1 MEFFL
6 ITCVVMAVFIL
17 VVYRVTE
24 YLGFGLKWR
33 PLALCAV
40 MAVIANLIALL
51 VSSYIT
57 FDYVALIFILIIAS
71 AALMTYYN
79 EYLLKHD
86 SVWEP
91 VESPLETVE
100 AKLRSA
106 AVGCE
111 PVAASAAK
119 KSELSEISE
128 EPETEVVVPEPLPT
142 ELELP
147 DLTPVAAPLPEPVIQ
162 VPPVPEPILILKPEP
177 EPEIIPEPEPEL
189 IPEPEPEVIP
199 ETEPELIPEP
209 ESEIILEPEPEVIPE
224 TEPEV
229 IPEPEPEVIPEPEP
243 EIISEPEPEVIPN
256 PEPEV
261 IPEPEPEFVPETEP
275 ELIPEPEPEI
285 ISEPEPEVI
294 PEPEP
299 EVIPEPEPEVIP
311 EPEPEVIPE
320 PEPDAVPE
328 PEPEAVPES
337 KPATGTFIIGPGGFS
352 FVMPD
357 TQSTSTEPAPAE
369 EPKAVPEP
377 EPVKT
382 PEPEII
388 PEPVA
393 EQGPGIPTEK
403 LEALSTL
410 DDFLDYAYS
419 EKDAGNLSLAAA
431 ALEMAVER
439 FGDNSYAPFVV
450 IELANICKAQG
461 DYDAAIKVYRDAC
474 SLPTVASD
482 EMMTQQFKGSED
494 YLIKLMAVLEKHGT
508 PGLSFT
514 EIPEEYFREIL

>member
-57 FDYVALIFILIIAS
+57 FDYVALIFILIIVS

-100 AKLRSA
+100 AKLQSA
-106 AVGCE
+106 AVGFE
-111 PVAASAAK
+111 PVAASAAN

-128 EPETEVVVPEPLPT
+128 ESETEVVVPEPLPT
-142 ELELP
+142 EIELP

-162 VPPVPEPILILKPEP
+162 VPPVPEPILILKPELEVIPEP
-177 EPEIIPEPEPEL
+177 EPEIIPEPEPEIIPEPEPEVIPEPEPEIIPEPEPELISEPEPEL

-199 ETEPELIPEP
+199 EPEPEIIPEP
-209 ESEIILEPEPEVIPE
+209 EPEIVPEPEPEIIPEPEPEIIPEAEPEVIPE
-224 TEPEV
+224 L
-229 IPEPEPEVIPEPEP
+229 EPEVIPEPEP
-243 EIISEPEPEVIPN
+243 EIISEPEPE
-256 PEPEV
+256 
-261 IPEPEPEFVPETEP
+261 
-275 ELIPEPEPEI
+275 I
-285 ISEPEPEVI
+285 I
-294 PEPEP
+294 
-299 EVIPEPEPEVIP
+299 
-311 EPEPEVIPE
+311 
-320 PEPDAVPE
+320 PE
-328 PEPEAVPES
+328 PEPEAVPEP

-369 EPKAVPEP
+369 EPKVDPEP

-388 PEPVA
+388 PQPVA
-393 EQGPGIPTEK
+393 EQEPGIPTEK

-419 EKDAGNLSLAAA
+419 ETDAGNLSLAAA

-461 DYDAAIKVYRDAC
+461 DYDAAIKAYRDAC
-474 SLPTVASD
+474 SLPAVASD

>member
-57 FDYVALIFILIIAS
+57 FDYVALIFILIIVS

-100 AKLRSA
+100 AKLQSA
-106 AVGCE
+106 AVGFE
-111 PVAASAAK
+111 PVAASTAN

-128 EPETEVVVPEPLPT
+128 ESETEVVVPEPLPT
-142 ELELP
+142 EIELP
-147 DLTPVAAPLPEPVIQ
+147 DLTPVAAPFLEPVIQ

-177 EPEIIPEPEPEL
+177 EVIPEPE
-189 IPEPEPEVIP
+189 
-199 ETEPELIPEP
+199 TEI
-209 ESEIILEPEPEVIPE
+209 
-224 TEPEV
+224 

-243 EIISEPEPEVIPN
+243 EIIPE

-261 IPEPEPEFVPETEP
+261 IPEPEPEVV
-275 ELIPEPEPEI
+275 PEPEPEVI
-285 ISEPEPEVI
+285 PEPELEII

-311 EPEPEVIPE
+311 EPEPEVIPVPEPDIISE
-320 PEPDAVPE
+320 PEPEVIPEPEPEVIPEPEPEIIPEPKPEIIPEPEPEIIPEPEPEIIPE
-328 PEPEAVPES
+328 PEPEAVPEP

-357 TQSTSTEPAPAE
+357 TQRTLTEPAPSE
-369 EPKAVPEP
+369 EPKVIPEP
-377 EPVKT
+377 EPVKI

-388 PEPVA
+388 PQPVA
-393 EQGPGIPTEK
+393 EQEPGIPTEK

-419 EKDAGNLSLAAA
+419 ETDAGNLSLAAA

-461 DYDAAIKVYRDAC
+461 DYDAAIKAYRDAC
-474 SLPTVASD
+474 SLPAVASD

>member
-17 VVYRVTE
+17 VVHRVTE

-57 FDYVALIFILIIAS
+57 FDYVALIFILIIVS

-100 AKLRSA
+100 AKLQSA
-106 AVGCE
+106 AVGFE
-111 PVAASAAK
+111 PVAASAAN

-128 EPETEVVVPEPLPT
+128 ESETEVVVPEPLPT
-142 ELELP
+142 EIELP

-177 EPEIIPEPEPEL
+177 EIIPEPEPEVIPVPEPEIIPEPEPE
-189 IPEPEPEVIP
+189 I
-199 ETEPELIPEP
+199 
-209 ESEIILEPEPEVIPE
+209 
-224 TEPEV
+224 

-243 EIISEPEPEVIPN
+243 EII
-256 PEPEV
+256 
-261 IPEPEPEFVPETEP
+261 PEPEPEI
-275 ELIPEPEPEI
+275 IPEPEPEI
-285 ISEPEPEVI
+285 I

-299 EVIPEPEPEVIP
+299 EVIPEPEPEI
-311 EPEPEVIPE
+311 I
-320 PEPDAVPE
+320 PE
-328 PEPEAVPES
+328 PEPEAVPEPE
-337 KPATGTFIIGPGGFS
+337 PATGTFIIGPGGFS

-357 TQSTSTEPAPAE
+357 TQSTLTEPAPSE
-369 EPKAVPEP
+369 EPKVIPEP

-388 PEPVA
+388 PQPVA
-393 EQGPGIPTEK
+393 EQEPGIPTEK

-419 EKDAGNLSLAAA
+419 ETDAGNLSLAAA
-431 ALEMAVER
+431 ALEIAVER

-474 SLPTVASD
+474 SLPAVASD
-482 EMMTQQFKGSED
+482 EMITQQFKGSED

>member
-57 FDYVALIFILIIAS
+57 FDYVALIFILIIVS

-100 AKLRSA
+100 AKLQSA
-106 AVGCE
+106 AVGFE
-111 PVAASAAK
+111 PVAASAAN

-142 ELELP
+142 EIELP

-177 EPEIIPEPEPEL
+177 EI
-189 IPEPEPEVIP
+189 IPEPEPEVI
-199 ETEPELIPEP
+199 
-209 ESEIILEPEPEVIPE
+209 LEPEPEI
-224 TEPEV
+224 

-243 EIISEPEPEVIPN
+243 EIIPEPEPEVIPES
-256 PEPEV
+256 EPEV
-261 IPEPEPEFVPETEP
+261 V
-275 ELIPEPEPEI
+275 PEPEPEI
-285 ISEPEPEVI
+285 IPKSEPEIIPEPEPEVI

-311 EPEPEVIPE
+311 EPEPEVVPEPEPEIIPE
-320 PEPDAVPE
+320 PEPEVVTEPEPEVVPEPEPEIIPEPEPENIPE
-328 PEPEAVPES
+328 PEPEAVPEP

-369 EPKAVPEP
+369 EPKVVPEP

-393 EQGPGIPTEK
+393 EQEPGIPTEK

-419 EKDAGNLSLAAA
+419 ETDAGNLSLAAA
-431 ALEMAVER
+431 ALEIAVER

-474 SLPTVASD
+474 SLPAVASD
-482 EMMTQQFKGSED
+482 EMITQQFKGSED

>member
-17 VVYRVTE
+17 VVHRVTE

-57 FDYVALIFILIIAS
+57 FDYVALIFILIIVS

-100 AKLRSA
+100 AKLQSA
-106 AVGCE
+106 AVGFE
-111 PVAASAAK
+111 PVAASAAN
-119 KSELSEISE
+119 KSELSESSE
-128 EPETEVVVPEPLPT
+128 ESETEVVVPEPLPT
-142 ELELP
+142 EIELP

-177 EPEIIPEPEPEL
+177 EIIPEPEPEIIPEPEPE
-189 IPEPEPEVIP
+189 VV
-199 ETEPELIPEP
+199 T
-209 ESEIILEPEPEVIPE
+209 
-224 TEPEV
+224 
-229 IPEPEPEVIPEPEP
+229 EPEP
-243 EIISEPEPEVIPN
+243 EIISEPEPEVIPEPEPEIIPEPEPEIVPE

-261 IPEPEPEFVPETEP
+261 IPEPEPE
-275 ELIPEPEPEI
+275 I
-285 ISEPEPEVI
+285 I

-311 EPEPEVIPE
+311 EPEPELIPESEPEVIPE
-320 PEPDAVPE
+320 PEPEIIPEPEPEIIPEPEPEIIPEPEPEIIPEPEPEVIPEPEPEIIPE
-328 PEPEAVPES
+328 PEPEAVPEPE
-337 KPATGTFIIGPGGFS
+337 PATGTFIIGPGGFS

-357 TQSTSTEPAPAE
+357 SQSTSTEPAPAE
-369 EPKAVPEP
+369 EPKVVPEP

-388 PEPVA
+388 PQPVA
-393 EQGPGIPTEK
+393 KQEPGIPTEK

-419 EKDAGNLSLAAA
+419 ETDAGNLSLAAA
-431 ALEMAVER
+431 ALEIAVER

-461 DYDAAIKVYRDAC
+461 DYDAAIKAYRDAC
-474 SLPTVASD
+474 SLPAVASD

>member
-17 VVYRVTE
+17 VVHRVTE

-57 FDYVALIFILIIAS
+57 FDYVALIFILIIVS

-100 AKLRSA
+100 AKLQSA
-106 AVGCE
+106 AVGFE
-111 PVAASAAK
+111 PVAASAAN

-142 ELELP
+142 EIELP

-162 VPPVPEPILILKPEP
+162 VPPVPEPILILKLEPEIIPEP
-177 EPEIIPEPEPEL
+177 EPEIIPEPEPE
-189 IPEPEPEVIP
+189 I
-199 ETEPELIPEP
+199 
-209 ESEIILEPEPEVIPE
+209 
-224 TEPEV
+224 
-229 IPEPEPEVIPEPEP
+229 IPEPEP
-243 EIISEPEPEVIPN
+243 EII
-256 PEPEV
+256 
-261 IPEPEPEFVPETEP
+261 PEPEPEI
-275 ELIPEPEPEI
+275 IPEPEPEI
-285 ISEPEPEVI
+285 I

-320 PEPDAVPE
+320 PEPEIIPEPEPELISEPEPELIPEPEPEVIPEPEPEIIPEPEPEVILEPEPEVILEPEPEPEIIPEPEPELIPE
-328 PEPEAVPES
+328 PEPEAVPEP
-337 KPATGTFIIGPGGFS
+337 KPATGAFIIGPGGFS

-369 EPKAVPEP
+369 EPKVVPEP

-388 PEPVA
+388 PQPVA
-393 EQGPGIPTEK
+393 EQEPGIPTEK

-419 EKDAGNLSLAAA
+419 ETDAGNLFLAAA
-431 ALEMAVER
+431 ALEIAVER

-461 DYDAAIKVYRDAC
+461 DYDAAIKAYRDAC
-474 SLPTVASD
+474 SLPAVASD

>member
-57 FDYVALIFILIIAS
+57 FDYVALIFILIIVS

-100 AKLRSA
+100 AKLQSA
-106 AVGCE
+106 AVGFE
-111 PVAASAAK
+111 PVAASAAN

-128 EPETEVVVPEPLPT
+128 ESETEVVVPEPLPT
-142 ELELP
+142 EIELP

-177 EPEIIPEPEPEL
+177 EVIPEPEPEIIPEPEPE
-189 IPEPEPEVIP
+189 
-199 ETEPELIPEP
+199 
-209 ESEIILEPEPEVIPE
+209 
-224 TEPEV
+224 
-229 IPEPEPEVIPEPEP
+229 
-243 EIISEPEPEVIPN
+243 
-256 PEPEV
+256 
-261 IPEPEPEFVPETEP
+261 
-275 ELIPEPEPEI
+275 
-285 ISEPEPEVI
+285 
-294 PEPEP
+294 
-299 EVIPEPEPEVIP
+299 
-311 EPEPEVIPE
+311 
-320 PEPDAVPE
+320 AVPE
-328 PEPEAVPES
+328 P

-369 EPKAVPEP
+369 EPKVDPEP

-388 PEPVA
+388 PQPVA
-393 EQGPGIPTEK
+393 EQEPGIPTEK

-419 EKDAGNLSLAAA
+419 ETDAGNLSLAAA
-431 ALEMAVER
+431 ALEIAVER

-461 DYDAAIKVYRDAC
+461 DYDAAIKAYRDAC
-474 SLPTVASD
+474 SLPAVASD